1 LHLDDWVCFWKIHV
15 FHTIILWTFS
25 ENCWACCRCSDSVHL
40 HVWIIMDSA
49 RSWISKFSM
58 IFRWS
63 YFLSNRNL
71 SYFVLSIVFILDAVT
86 SVRWLPQTCIAF
98 ICIVKKSTKFC
109 KNKISSE
116 FLRYVILLYPQTN
129 ALLTLWSLKYTMD
142 FGEKRNRFIFH
153 IM

>member
-1 LHLDDWVCFWKIHV
+1 MHLDDWVCFWKIHV

-25 ENCWACCRCSDSVHL
+25 ENCWACCRCSDSIHL

-63 YFLSNRNL
+63 YFPSNRNL

-98 ICIVKKSTKFC
+98 ICIVKNSTKFC
-109 KNKISSE
+109 KKKNQQWIFKICNFVISSNE
-116 FLRYVILLYPQTN
+116 CFAYLVKFEIHYGFRG
-129 ALLTLWSLKYTMD
+129 K
-142 FGEKRNRFIFH
+142 KK
-153 IM
+153 